1 MQVPAGLG
9 KDGLCRMSV
18 STEREVRTQRQWE
31 CVSVYLRPEGEER
44 NGVNAREQLVLEQ
57 ILGQVLSPLR

>member
-1 MQVPAGLG
+1 
-9 KDGLCRMSV
+9 MSV
-18 STEREVRTQRQWE
+18 STEREVGTQRQWE